1 MFSTRTRR
9 ALSGLVAASLAGLAL
24 SACSSTGSTSSGT
37 STVSFAIWS
46 DPVVSKAY
54 EKSFAEFEK
63 KNPGVKVQLQQ
74 IPWANYWTK
83 LQSGLA
89 AGSGPDI
96 FWTNAYYFAPYADE
110 GDLVDVGKKLSSEV
124 PDWQQTAVT
133 QYTRKGE
140 LWGVP
145 QLVDGGKVLYYNKDL
160 VEKAGVDVSD
170 LSWNPDDP
178 SKDTFL
184 KAVEKLTIDKNGK
197 TADEAG
203 FDPEHI
209 SQYGFNSAYDFD
221 DIIGNFVGSNGGKY
235 QDDGKY
241 TFASDQKAAEAI
253 KYTVDLINKYH
264 VAPSA
269 SDTNT
274 NGDYALG
281 AFTSGKLA
289 VFEGGSNSLATI
301 AAAKGLNWAA
311 AEIPAGPAGTIPVTN
326 SIIAAGNAKA
336 KNQAAIEKVLAWV
349 GSADGSKA
357 LGASGGLIPAVT
369 AAQQS
374 YLDYW
379 KSQGFDASIITNGTK
394 SGVLDNPI
402 VPNAAAASAD
412 LSTAFQAIYLGQG
425 GSFDSALTAAQKKA
439 NAELSAGD

>member
-9 ALSGLVAASLAGLAL
+9 VLAALAAASIAAVGLSG
-24 SACSSTGSTSSGT
+24 CSSAAANSAKNA
-37 STVSFAIWS
+37 TVTFAIWS

-54 EKSFAEFEK
+54 ETSFAAFEK
-63 KNPGVKVQLQQ
+63 KNPGIKVQLQQ

-89 AGSGPDI
+89 ADSAPDI
-96 FWTNAYYFAPYADE
+96 FWTNAYSFATYADN
-110 GDLVDVGKKLSSEV
+110 GGLVDVSKELPKEI
-124 PDWQQTAVT
+124 PDWQKTAVD

-145 QLVDGGKVLYYNKDL
+145 QLVDGGKVLFYNKDL
-160 VEKAGVDVSD
+160 VAKAGVDLSD

-178 SKDTFL
+178 SQDTFL
-184 KAVEKLTIDKNGK
+184 KAVEKLTVDKRGR
-197 TADEAG
+197 TADEAD
-203 FDPEHI
+203 FDADHI
-209 SQYGFNSAYDFD
+209 AQYGFNSADDFD
-221 DIIGNFVGSNGGKY
+221 DIIGNFVGSNGGHY
-235 QDDGKY
+235 QADGKY
-241 TFASDQKAAEAI
+241 TFASDAKAAQAI
-253 KYTVDLINKYH
+253 QYTVDLVNKHH

-269 SDTNT
+269 ADTNT
-274 NGDYALG
+274 NGDYALS

-301 AAAKGLNWAA
+301 SAAKGLNWSAVQ
-311 AEIPAGPAGTIPVTN
+311 IPAGPAGRIPVTN

-336 KNQAAIEKVLAWV
+336 KNQAAIAKVLKWI
-349 GSADGSKA
+349 GSTEGSTP

-379 KSQGFDASIITNGTK
+379 KSQGFDATVITNGTK
-394 SGVLDNPI
+394 EGVLDNPI

-412 LSTAFQAIYLGQG
+412 LTTAFQAIYLGQG
-425 GSFDSALTAAQKKA
+425 GSFDSALAAAEKKA
-439 NAELSAGD
+439 NSELAAG